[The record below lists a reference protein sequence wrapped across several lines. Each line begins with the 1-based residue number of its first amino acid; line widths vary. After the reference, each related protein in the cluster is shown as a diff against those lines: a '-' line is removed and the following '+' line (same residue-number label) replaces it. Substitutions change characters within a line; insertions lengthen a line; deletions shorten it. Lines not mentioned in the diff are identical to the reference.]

1 MDELRAFVFGVTI
14 AIAIGPIAILILQ
27 NGLNYGLG
35 AATRSAF
42 GAAGADLVYAIVA
55 FSVGAAIATAL
66 LPHHRSISLGA
77 SAILI
82 VLGAWLAS
90 KAARGVRTAN
100 TTATDIPRSTQP
112 YGFLATFVL
121 TAMNPLTVLIFL
133 GFAGQAKFERSWVDA
148 IYFPLFI
155 FAGSLLV
162 QLCLAVGGTLLGRS
176 LAASPWIARLN
187 IASGIGIGGFGIY
200 GAVNA
205 W

>member
-1 MDELRAFVFGVTI
+1 MDELRAFAFGITI

-35 AATRSAF
+35 PATRSAF
-42 GAAGADLVYAIVA
+42 GAAAADLVYGIVA
-55 FSVGAAIATAL
+55 FSAGAAIATAL
-66 LPHHRSISLGA
+66 LPHHGSISLGA

-82 VLGAWLAS
+82 VLGTWLAW
-90 KAARGVRTAN
+90 KAARGVLTAGAATTDTARTA
-100 TTATDIPRSTQP
+100 QP

-121 TAMNPLTVLIFL
+121 TAMNPLTVLLYL
-133 GFAGQAKFERSWVDA
+133 GFAGQVKFERNWVDA

-162 QLCLAVGGTLLGRS
+162 QLGLAVGGTLLGRS

-187 IASGIGIGGFGIY
+187 IASGVGIGGFGIY
-200 GAVNA
+200 GVINA

>member
-1 MDELRAFVFGVTI
+1 MDELRAFVFGITI

-27 NGLNYGLG
+27 NGLNNGLG
-35 AATRSAF
+35 PATRSAF
-42 GAAGADLVYAIVA
+42 GAAGADLVYGIVA
-55 FSVGAAIATAL
+55 FSVGAAIAATL

-82 VLGAWLAS
+82 VLGAWLAW
-90 KAARGVRTAN
+90 KAVRGVLTAN
-100 TTATDIPRSTQP
+100 NRAADTPRSAQP

-121 TAMNPLTVLIFL
+121 TAMNPLTVLLYL
-133 GFAGQAKFERSWVDA
+133 GFAGQVKFERNWVDA

-162 QLCLAVGGTLLGRS
+162 QLALAVGGTLLGRS
-176 LAASPWIARLN
+176 LAASPWVARLN